1 MSKKSTSVKKQGEP
15 LSLETKEAHTNI
27 LNTLIFNVSET
38 ARVRSDDFK
47 KHLKTGLGGFGKGL
61 HKKRI
66 SSDDQAS
73 SSIPELKLES
83 NYYELKSYL
92 SLEEELKNC
101 LALWELTGHKIVLV
115 FVNGNE
121 DAVALWDLLMTSAAT
136 LKHSH
141 EVNILYV
148 FIGSSEWPESPEIK
162 RYENVP
168 CILVKCQAD
177 TSGLTGEN
185 VVIQKTE
192 KVKKTQGSG
201 LIIFPESSDDGVT
214 PNSNSN
220 GPTSVFSALKANIP
234 IHIFTEANK
243 SSISGSNITVHP
255 AYRYYVLTEENHC
268 KFAKTVLD
276 QGTGQTL
283 PVVLSIVLGD
293 AHDVLSE
300 VFHSAM
306 LQANDTEPSQLLL
319 GRILYINRTGA
330 ASVSYE
336 DAASLQLG
344 AMASHALYHELQQV
358 CKPNV
363 PMTPR
368 LSNEVQVNN
377 LWGLGGKQGT
387 LCSHQIPQSLSD
399 DTRSKLCK
407 VYRVVDYVGA
417 KKGFPPIAANDQ
429 KCNVVSISLQPAR
442 NTHYNA
448 TYMDERVCD
457 LIRDV
462 QSGVEKRTRSSSV
475 NPHDMFVLF
484 DPQALLFSER
494 PAVKPSRC
502 YQKQEA
508 STCVAIVPLSKL
520 RRRLGKFD
528 PLKGAS
534 EAFPVCDYN
543 NVVDSYIFVDGDV
556 LDRNE
561 SFKNDILTPISDVLR
576 KHSGDTPIIHVYF
589 HEKLANVNGDSD
601 TDFHFGFQP
610 NPDTTVVHCWQ
621 DICQPLIQTILLLAL
636 TQTEATAFDCESSD
650 LRASVE
656 SLTSQNKILMAKL
669 ALSALGRSTSPRTK
683 DARGERPQAAAA
695 AAFLSK
701 MSEASTDPSSSG
713 DLSELLS
720 KIETSIF
727 RVQGVDETSVCKC
740 LSDAKNPE
748 RLDKLFLLA
757 VHSGQ
762 VVLAEELLRYTS
774 PANMVANALHAVC
787 ALKKEFKG
795 KDAYFS
801 LDKLKSFKES
811 ALRFESVAQNIIHDL
826 YSKDKAQKNQ
836 RSVSGEMLF
845 KAHDKFGGYRPLDI
859 ACEAEARSFLSDTAC
874 MSAIATRWS
883 GGLEVSRQELQRNK
897 CYFPWM
903 YLAAIFPCCICRVG
917 CGDIEES
924 REGQK
929 GCVCCKK
936 WFYSVPAVRYFMHG
950 VFHFLL
956 LMLYSYVLLSQL
968 KLASI
973 AYVEW
978 AVCFWVASYMLEE
991 IAQVV
996 CSSLCNT
1003 GSTSSTYSEPY
1014 FKQFWNWVD
1023 VLGITLYV
1031 IAFGLRCI
1039 ATVAESEV
1047 LLLIARCFFAVDII
1061 VMYVRFLHFMA
1072 FHDIVG
1078 PLLITVRE
1086 MLKDLAY
1093 FLLILFAVIFGYGVA
1108 IHVLLY
1114 QIPVY
1119 EHPAYNSVLALPY
1132 FQMFGELAIDGVLN
1146 SSLDVPGLVSSRNSS
1161 TPDAMNYVG
1170 LCFTGTFLLVANILL
1185 MNLLIARFN
1194 TSYSVIHSN
1203 STFHHVTHKIIILE
1217 EYQSKF
1223 NLPPPFVIISLFL
1236 CLLCSPCRCSSCCCK
1251 RKAGESNIVLNE
1263 MQISKV
1269 RELAEIDKIV

>member
-1 MSKKSTSVKKQGEP
+1 MQKMLKTKYKRKGEP
-15 LSLETKEAHTNI
+15 LSPGTKEAHTNI
-27 LNTLIFNVSET
+27 LNKLIFNVSET
-38 ARVRSDDFK
+38 AHVRSDDFET
-47 KHLKTGLGGFGKGL
+47 HLKKGKKG
-61 HKKRI
+61 
-66 SSDDQAS
+66 SNGVDQAS
-73 SSIPELKLES
+73 GGTPSELKLES
-83 NYYELKSYL
+83 NYYELKSHL
-92 SLEEELKNC
+92 PLEGEFKDC
-101 LALWELTGHKIVLV
+101 LALWELAGHKIVLV

-121 DAVALWDLLMTSAAT
+121 DAVALWDLVMTSAAT

-177 TSGLTGEN
+177 TSGLTGEK

-192 KVKKTQGSG
+192 TVEEIQESG
-201 LIIFPESSDDGVT
+201 LIIFPRSSDDAVT

-234 IHIFTEANK
+234 TYIFTEANK

-255 AYRYYVLTEENHC
+255 AYRYYVLTEASYC
-268 KFAKTVLD
+268 TFAKAVLD
-276 QGTGQTL
+276 QGTGQKL

-300 VFHSAM
+300 VYHSAM
-306 LQANDTEPSQLLL
+306 LQAGDTEPSSHLL

-330 ASVSYE
+330 ASVSYG

-344 AMASHALYHELQQV
+344 AMAAHALYHELQQV

-363 PMTPR
+363 PMTPPLR
-368 LSNEVQVNN
+368 TEVQVTN

-387 LCSHQIPQSLSD
+387 LCSHQIPQSLND

-407 VYRVVDYVGA
+407 VYCIVDYVGA

-442 NTHYNA
+442 NTHHNA

-520 RRRLGKFD
+520 RKRLGKFD

-589 HEKLANVNGDSD
+589 HEKSAYMTGERETN
-601 TDFHFGFQP
+601 FHFGFQEY
-610 NPDTTVVHCWQ
+610 PDTTVVHCWR
-621 DICQPLIQTILLLAL
+621 DICLPLIRTILLLAV
-636 TQTEATAFDCESSD
+636 TQTEATAFDCESSG
-650 LRASVE
+650 LRTSVE

-669 ALSALGRSTSPRTK
+669 ALSALSALGRLTRTK

-701 MSEASTDPSSSG
+701 MSEASADPSSSG
-713 DLSELLS
+713 DLSELLR

-727 RVQGVDETSVCKC
+727 RVQGIDETSVCKC
-740 LSDAKNPE
+740 LRNANNPE

-774 PANMVANALHAVC
+774 PINMVANALHAVC
-787 ALKKEFKG
+787 ALKKELKG
-795 KDAYFS
+795 KNAYHS
-801 LDKLKSFKES
+801 LGKLQSFKES
-811 ALRFESVAQNIIHDL
+811 ALKFESVAQNIIHDL
-826 YSKDKAQKNQ
+826 YSKDKAQQNQ
-836 RSVSGEMLF
+836 RSVSKQMLF
-845 KAHDKFGGYRPLDI
+845 KAHDKFGGYRALDI

-874 MSAIATRWS
+874 MSAIAARWS
-883 GGLEVSRQELQRNK
+883 GG
-897 CYFPWM
+897 
-903 YLAAIFPCCICRVG
+903 
-917 CGDIEES
+917 IEEYCS
-924 REGQK
+924 CDVEGLN

-936 WFYSVPAVRYFMHG
+936 WLFSVPAVRYFMHG

-968 KLASI
+968 KLDSI

-978 AVCFWVASYMLEE
+978 AVCFWMANYALEE
-991 IAQVV
+991 ISQKV
-996 CSSLCNT
+996 SSKFKLCNA
-1003 GSTSSTYSEPY
+1003 GSKSSTYSEPY

-1023 VLGITLYV
+1023 VLGISLYG
-1031 IAFGLRCI
+1031 IAFLLRGI
-1039 ATVAESEV
+1039 ARKADSEV
-1047 LLLIARCFFAVDII
+1047 ILLIARCFFAVDII
-1061 VMYVRFLHFMA
+1061 VMYVRFLHFTA

-1093 FLLILFAVIFGYGVA
+1093 FLIILFAVIFGYGVA

-1194 TSYSVIHSN
+1194 TSYSAIHSN

-1236 CLLCSPCRCSSCCCK
+1236 SLCPCSKRFCK
-1251 RKAGESNIVLNE
+1251 RKRGESNIILNE
-1263 MQISKV
+1263 LQMSKV
-1269 RELAEIDKIV
+1269 RELA